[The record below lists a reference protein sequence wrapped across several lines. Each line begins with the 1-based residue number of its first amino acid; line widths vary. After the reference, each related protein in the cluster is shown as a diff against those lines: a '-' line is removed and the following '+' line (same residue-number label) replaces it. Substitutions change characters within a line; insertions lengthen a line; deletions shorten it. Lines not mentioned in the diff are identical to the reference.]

1 MINKQLSGIE
11 RELVL
16 QYLIDGNIPVT
27 LTVIEETKENN
38 SNKDTIQSL
47 TSQVFPVAIKA
58 EHVNVNKSGEIELEN
73 PPDSAKKFAG
83 KTVKVEFYYNRV
95 GLYFLS
101 DVKQK
106 NQNILLTI
114 PDVINRIS
122 DIVEEKKYNFSAHI
136 YFECKTAKDLNLKC
150 IPADDVELFERP
162 VWKLIPL
169 ENQKT
174 AKALLEKYVEEAK
187 IEKNI
192 GTGLQLI
199 PVCKYLIENEPVKM
213 EAMENRIKPLQVLY
227 VDHERIVMGFDYTT
241 YTFIKNDE
249 YGIKLIFSLKQG
261 PIASRDIFVTAQ
273 VNKIYKSKDERKMCV
288 DFKYTSM
295 QEEDLRF
302 LYEKATKNLF
312 I

>member
-27 LTVIEETKENN
+27 LTVIEETKENS

-58 EHVNVNKSGEIELEN
+58 EHVNVSKSGEIELEN
-73 PPDSAKKFAG
+73 PPASAKNFAG

-95 GLYFLS
+95 GLYFIS
-101 DVKQK
+101 EVKQK
-106 NQNILLTI
+106 NENLSLTI
-114 PDVINRIS
+114 PETINRIA
-122 DIVEEKKYNFSAHI
+122 DMVEEKQYNFSAHI

-150 IPADDVELFERP
+150 IPSDDIELFERP

-169 ENQKT
+169 ENQKK
-174 AKALLEKYVEEAK
+174 AKELLEKYVEEAK

-199 PVCKYLIENEPVKM
+199 PVCKYLTDSQPEKM

-241 YTFIKNDE
+241 YNFVMNDE
-249 YGIKLIFSLKQG
+249 YGIKLVFSLKKG
-261 PIASRDIFVTAQ
+261 PIASRDIFVTAH
-273 VNKIYKSKDERKMCV
+273 VNKIYKTEDERKLCV